1 MWPATDMAQIAERRA
16 AERGFAHQLT
26 HLRYPG
32 AGHRCGGVPGTPA
45 AAGIRHPLTGQV
57 YSLGGSAAANARAR
71 VGSWPQVLQ
80 LLLTGHA
87 R

>member
-1 MWPATDMAQIAERRA
+1 MWPATDIAQIAERRA
-16 AERGFAHQLT
+16 AERGFARQLT

-32 AGHRCGGVPGTPA
+32 AGHLCGGVPGTPA
-45 AAGIRHPLTGQV
+45 AAEIRHPLTGQV

-71 VGSWPQVLQ
+71 AGSWPQVLQ